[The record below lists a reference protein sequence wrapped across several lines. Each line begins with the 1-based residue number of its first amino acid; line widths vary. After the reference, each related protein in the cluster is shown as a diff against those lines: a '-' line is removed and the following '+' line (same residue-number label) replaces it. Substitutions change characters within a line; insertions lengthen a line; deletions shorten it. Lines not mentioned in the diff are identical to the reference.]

1 VTAVLGVDGGGSKTH
16 AAICDD
22 QGVLIGAGT
31 AGPSNWETV
40 GLRGASDSIGDAIER
55 ALDGTDLR
63 RSKLEAAVFGLA
75 GVDWPS
81 DVGRLEGAFEALRL
95 EIPPTIL
102 NDSFIALRAG
112 VRAPWGVVVIAGTG
126 TVAAGRNSAGET
138 YRTLGLG
145 RLLGD
150 EGSASDVGEAALRA
164 VARAYVGRGPGT
176 SLSEGLCQLMG
187 AATVAQLL
195 EEYSRG
201 GERESNAAPVVL
213 RHAERGDQVAI
224 EIVEWAGAQLGE
236 AARVIA
242 SRLAMDAE
250 PFELVMSGG
259 LFHGRSELLEQRI
272 ASEVPTALLTR
283 LEAPPV
289 VGAVLMALEQRG
301 SRPTSDVHD
310 RIVSSLVTAF
320 R

>member
-1 VTAVLGVDGGGSKTH
+1 M
-16 AAICDD
+16 
-22 QGVLIGAGT
+22 
-31 AGPSNWETV
+31 E
-40 GLRGASDSIGDAIER
+40 
-55 ALDGTDLR
+55 
-63 RSKLEAAVFGLA
+63 
-75 GVDWPS
+75 
-81 DVGRLEGAFEALRL
+81 
-95 EIPPTIL
+95 
-102 NDSFIALRAG
+102 
-112 VRAPWGVVVIAGTG
+112 
-126 TVAAGRNSAGET
+126 
-138 YRTLGLG
+138 
-145 RLLGD
+145 
-150 EGSASDVGEAALRA
+150 
-164 VARAYVGRGPGT
+164 
-176 SLSEGLCQLMG
+176 

-236 AARVIA
+236 AARVVA
-242 SRLAMDAE
+242 SKLAMDGE

-259 LFHGRSELLEQRI
+259 LFHGRSERLEQRI

-301 SRPTSDVHD
+301 SRPTSELHD
-310 RIVSSLVTAF
+310 RIGRSLVTAF